1 MEEANL
7 AQYIRD
13 SEEWLLKEVNDM
25 GLVSSTE
32 TGEEYQKRK
41 DLERKESL
49 LSKPLHGKFVSTVNK
64 LAEEG
69 DVHLVRS

>member
-1 MEEANL
+1 M
-7 AQYIRD
+7 R
-13 SEEWLLKEVNDM
+13 SW
-25 GLVSSTE
+25 SSTE